1 MSKGNKEQLSHV
13 EQLEAKGIHC
23 SQHRTCHGCMALTAL
38 TREEMV
44 FPVGPANPSLT
55 DEEFRKYG
63 LFGECDLGFSQ
74 DWHGWGRA
82 TPLEPCPKPK
92 TEKLYFKCIG
102 VSD

>member
-1 MSKGNKEQLSHV
+1 MSKSKQLSV

-23 SQHRTCHGCMALTAL
+23 SQHQTCHGCMALTAL

-44 FPVGPANPSLT
+44 FPVGPVKSSLT

-102 VSD
+102 TSD

>member
-1 MSKGNKEQLSHV
+1 MNKSNKEQLSYA
-13 EQLEAKGIHC
+13 EQLEAKGIHF
-23 SQHRTCHGCMALTAL
+23 SQHRTCSGCMALTAL
-38 TREEMV
+38 NREEMV

-74 DWHGWGRA
+74 DWHGCGRA

-102 VSD
+102 KID

>member
-1 MSKGNKEQLSHV
+1 MNKSNKEQLSYADK
-13 EQLEAKGIHC
+13 LESKGIHC
-23 SQHRTCHGCMALTAL
+23 SQRRTCSGCMALTAL
-38 TREEMV
+38 NREEMV

-102 VSD
+102 KID